1 MASGDDR
8 RFTVLHGAMALITI
22 LLIVQMWLL
31 AATLESY
38 LAGHTESALPGAIV
52 SAVLFAGCAALDWM
66 VTRLDRTR

>member
-1 MASGDDR
+1 MEPGEDR
-8 RFTVLHGAMALITI
+8 RLTVLHGVMALITI

-38 LAGHTESALPGAIV
+38 LAGHTEAAMPGAIV

-66 VTRLDRTR
+66 VTRLDRRR